1 MEDQSRHGRL
11 VPCGFLHICPIP
23 EYSHSNDYAMNGARQ
38 RMLNVVA
45 GLTAG
50 LFGIALWAAA
60 TYLELV
66 PPAPAGQAPLVEAN
80 VVACG
85 TTLSSLGFKS
95 TKVGNELR
103 AERASLEN
111 PQQLLND
118 ASLGISACGLPV
130 LRFCMGPGCM
140 SPSLPGGVAFAL
152 STRIHSH

>member
-1 MEDQSRHGRL
+1 
-11 VPCGFLHICPIP
+11 
-23 EYSHSNDYAMNGARQ
+23 MNGARQ

-45 GLTAG
+45 GLTSG

-66 PPAPAGQAPLVEAN
+66 PPVPAGQAPLVESN

-85 TTLSSLGFKS
+85 TTLSALGFKS
-95 TKVGNELR
+95 AKVGNELR

-130 LRFCMGPGCM
+130 LRFCMGPGCKI
-140 SPSLPGGVAFAL
+140 PSLPGGVAFAL